1 MYKTLVNAQKFN
13 FSEIIHKKSPW
24 WTYKP
29 VNSHSLAIFSSTV
42 RLREVNLALWTS
54 EWVSTSAHERCPF
67 TEGKKC
73 RVLVE
78 KLPGPQFGVRSVMGG
93 VR

>member
-1 MYKTLVNAQKFN
+1 MYKFN

-29 VNSHSLAIFSSTV
+29 VNSHGLAIFSSTV
-42 RLREVNLALWTS
+42 RLREVILVELGMGVPVRLREVLLTG
-54 EWVSTSAHERCPF
+54 
-67 TEGKKC
+67 GKKC